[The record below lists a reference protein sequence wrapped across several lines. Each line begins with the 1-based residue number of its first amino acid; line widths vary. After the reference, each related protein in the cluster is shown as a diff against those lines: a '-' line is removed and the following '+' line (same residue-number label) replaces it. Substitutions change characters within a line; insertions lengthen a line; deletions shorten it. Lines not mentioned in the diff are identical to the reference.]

1 MDAAMWVAKT
11 GLDAQQTRM
20 NVISNNLAN
29 VNTTGFKS
37 DRAVFEDL
45 LYQKI
50 QQPGGNTSAA
60 TSAPTG
66 LMLGT
71 GTRIMATQ
79 KIYTQGN
86 MINTS
91 NALDLAVSGNGFFQ
105 VLQPDGTLAYTRDGT
120 FQLSSTGQVVTA
132 TGALLQPPITVPT
145 TVSSITVGGDGTVSA
160 KAITGPSQQTLG
172 NIQLAVFVNAAGLEN
187 IGGNLVVATASSGA
201 SQQLK
206 PGVNGAG
213 TIVQGSLEAS
223 NVNIVEEMV
232 NMIETQR
239 AYEVNSKAVSAVD
252 DMLKYVNTNM

>member
-1 MDAAMWVAKT
+1 M
-11 GLDAQQTRM
+11 
-20 NVISNNLAN
+20 I
-29 VNTTGFKS
+29 
-37 DRAVFEDL
+37 
-45 LYQKI
+45 
-50 QQPGGNTSAA
+50 
-60 TSAPTG
+60 
-66 LMLGT
+66 GT

-79 KIYTQGN
+79 KIHTQGN

-145 TVSSITVGGDGTVSA
+145 TVSSITVGADGTVSA